1 MKQKNI
7 AVGIDKGSDQ
17 INEKKNIDE
26 NANIQTN
33 RTKKQSGNFH
43 IHTHL

>member
-1 MKQKNI
+1 MK
-7 AVGIDKGSDQ
+7 
-17 INEKKNIDE
+17 KKNIDE